1 MNQAYVLIIVTI
13 LVILISGIAAYYVK
27 SMEYQEKHNKAMPF
41 RVFFNGVEKLPSWKV
56 IAVGMLYGLIF
67 GFLDN
72 LFIFFGIDSLEKYM
86 PGGTLTKAGLGNT
99 YSDFVGALV
108 GTYITSIFNNVL
120 KIDQNDI
127 PIWANTVA
135 ITIGCLIGLY
145 IPLWITGK
153 K

>member
-1 MNQAYVLIIVTI
+1 MKQVAKLIIVTI
-13 LVILISGIAAYYVK
+13 LVILISGGTAYYVK
-27 SMEYQEKHNKAMPF
+27 SKQYQEKYRRPMPF
-41 RVFFNGVEKLPSWKV
+41 STFFNGIEKLPSWKV
-56 IAVGMLYGLIF
+56 ILVGMLYGLVF

-108 GTYITSIFNNVL
+108 GTYIGVIFNSL
-120 KIDQNDI
+120 LEIDQNDI

-135 ITIGCLIGLY
+135 ITIGCLIGLL
-145 IPLWITGK
+145 IGFLIGLS
-153 K
+153 